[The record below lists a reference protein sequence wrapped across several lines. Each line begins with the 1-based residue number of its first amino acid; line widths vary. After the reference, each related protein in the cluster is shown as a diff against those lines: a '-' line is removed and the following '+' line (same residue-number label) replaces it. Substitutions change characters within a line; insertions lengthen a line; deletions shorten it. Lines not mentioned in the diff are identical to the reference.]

1 MLTYAE
7 AKKIYDALG
16 MRQDGQSY
24 YEDPAF
30 DLLIQ
35 NANLDQAEE
44 IVELGC
50 GTGWL
55 AKRLLADQLPRNAR
69 YHGIDLSPTM
79 VQITLERLAEYS
91 HRVEVKVS
99 DGSPRFDIPDQS
111 MDCFL
116 STYVLDILSSEDIQ
130 NVISEAHRILKRNG
144 ELCLVD
150 LTYGKAGWPRLY
162 SLGWELVHTF
172 YPAKVGGCRPIRVSE
187 YLPITQWQIKFQS
200 VLTTSGIPS
209 EVIIDKAL

>member
-1 MLTYAE
+1 MLTFAE
-7 AKKIYDALG
+7 ARKIYDALG

-111 MDCFL
+111 MNCFL

-130 NVISEAHRILKRNG
+130 NVISQAHRILKRNG

-162 SLGWELVHTF
+162 SLGWELVHT
-172 YPAKVGGCRPIRVSE
+172 
-187 YLPITQWQIKFQS
+187 L
-200 VLTTSGIPS
+200 
-209 EVIIDKAL
+209 